1 MPSSHEGY
9 ARRMGFDRD
18 DVDNDAAVDE
28 VADETLD
35 DSFDDD
41 FDRDPFDHDQFDRD
55 PIDEDA
61 ARLEARNAEMR
72 ESMVARAHRK
82 HGMAGAIVAGGMLA
96 IDQVLGRRPKEQP
109 AAVSEFSGEPTDID
123 KDGIK
128 IPIDESTTVVS
139 PAPHLRPGTARTV
152 RRRRRSG
159 KNAN

>member
-1 MPSSHEGY
+1 
-9 ARRMGFDRD
+9 MGLDRD
-18 DVDNDAAVDE
+18 DVDN
-28 VADETLD
+28 DETLD

-41 FDRDPFDHDQFDRD
+41 FDHDHFDRD

>member
-9 ARRMGFDRD
+9 ARVVERNRD
-18 DVDNDAAVDE
+18 EVDE
-28 VADETLD
+28 SID
-35 DSFDDD
+35 DTFDDD
-41 FDRDPFDHDQFDRD
+41 F
-55 PIDEDA
+55 DEDA

-72 ESMVARAHRK
+72 ESMVTRAHRK
-82 HGMAGAIVAGGMLA
+82 HGLAGAIVAGGMLA

-139 PAPHLRPGTARTV
+139 PAPHLRPGNKRVV
-152 RRRRRSG
+152 RRRRRNSG
-159 KNAN
+159 QLAD

>member
-9 ARRMGFDRD
+9 ARVVERDRD
-18 DVDNDAAVDE
+18 EVDE
-28 VADETLD
+28 SIGDT
-35 DSFDDD
+35 FDDD
-41 FDRDPFDHDQFDRD
+41 F
-55 PIDEDA
+55 DEDA

-82 HGMAGAIVAGGMLA
+82 HGLAGAIVAGGMLA

-139 PAPHLRPGTARTV
+139 PAPHLRPGNKRVV
-152 RRRRRSG
+152 RRRRRNSG
-159 KNAN
+159 QLAD

>member
-9 ARRMGFDRD
+9 ARVVERDRD
-18 DVDNDAAVDE
+18 EVDE
-28 VADETLD
+28 SID
-35 DSFDDD
+35 DTFDDD
-41 FDRDPFDHDQFDRD
+41 F
-55 PIDEDA
+55 DEDA

-82 HGMAGAIVAGGMLA
+82 HGLAGAIVAGGMLA

-139 PAPHLRPGTARTV
+139 PAPHLRPGNKRVV
-152 RRRRRSG
+152 RRRRRNSG
-159 KNAN
+159 QLAD